1 MKSMLVVIYRK
12 RTNGKF
18 YLITFANTHVDE
30 ILNSRK
36 KKPLLPYSYEIE
48 AIGVGSNFVNMFKR
62 KYNIK

>member
-1 MKSMLVVIYRK
+1 MNPLLVVIYRK

-18 YLITFANTHVDE
+18 YLSTFNNTHVDE

-48 AIGVGSNFVNMFKR
+48 AIGVGSNFVDIFKK
-62 KYNIK
+62 KYNLK